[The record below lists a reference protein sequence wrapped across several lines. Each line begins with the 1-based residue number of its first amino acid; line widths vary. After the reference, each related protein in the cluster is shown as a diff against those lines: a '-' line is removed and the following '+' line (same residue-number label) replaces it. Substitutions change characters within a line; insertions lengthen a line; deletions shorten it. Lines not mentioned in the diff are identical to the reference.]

1 MNRKTPIRLIFA
13 SVILTAVN
21 IGCVSDH
28 AERVYIALPVSV
40 NSPTILYQI
49 PTQPFDVVADIQWV
63 GRGNEKMVERA
74 KKLGGDA
81 VIVQYLGGNVLLSSL
96 TGEQANATSTT
107 FSRMSGTVIKYKT
120 KP

>member
-1 MNRKTPIRLIFA
+1 MSRKNPISLIYA
-13 SVILTAVN
+13 SAILGAAIV
-21 IGCVSDH
+21 GCVSDH
-28 AERVYIALPVSV
+28 AERVYINLPASI
-40 NSPTILYQI
+40 SPPTILAKI

-63 GRGNEKMVERA
+63 GRGDKKMVERA

-120 KP
+120 IQ